1 MKILAND
8 GISDDAKKQLEEN
21 GFTVITEKVNQE
33 DLINKINEENY
44 EGILVRS
51 ATKVRKDIIDACP
64 NIKFVGR
71 GGVGVDNI
79 DVEYAKE
86 KGIFVFNTPASSSQS
101 VAELVVGN
109 MFATSRFIGN
119 SSKNIEN
126 GDFNKLK
133 KEYGSGVEL
142 RGKTLGIIGFG
153 RIGQTL
159 ASYAIGIGMR
169 VLAVDVEERSETVY
183 LKLPWTTS
191 DGQNVENQVGII
203 IKTTTN
209 IDELLTKCDYISL
222 HIPKQSNGESVIGK
236 RELELMKDNT
246 IIINT
251 SRGGVINEDDLIWA
265 LDNCKIAG
273 AALDVYENEPNPKKE
288 LLSHPKILCTPHI
301 GAATNEA
308 QDRIGQEIVDII
320 VDKFSLVSE

>member
-8 GISDDAKKQLEEN
+8 GISNDAKKQLEDN

-86 KGIFVFNTPASSSQS
+86 KGVFVFNTPASSSQS

-159 ASYAIGIGMR
+159 ASYAIGMGMR

-183 LKLPWTTS
+183 LNLPWTTS
-191 DGQNVENQVGII
+191 DGQNVENKVGII

-222 HIPKQSNGESVIGK
+222 HVPKQSNGQSVIGK
-236 RELELMKDNT
+236 RELEMMKDNA

-265 LDNCKIAG
+265 LDNGQIAG

-320 VDKFSLVSE
+320 VGKFSLVSE

>member
-8 GISDDAKKQLEEN
+8 GISNDAKKQLEEN

-79 DVEYAKE
+79 DVEYARE
-86 KGIFVFNTPASSSQS
+86 KGVFVFNTPASSSQS

-119 SSKNIEN
+119 SSRNIEN

-159 ASYAIGIGMR
+159 SSYAIGMGMR
-169 VLAVDVEERSETVY
+169 VLAVDVDERIETVY

-191 DGQNVENQVGII
+191 DDQNVENQVAIK

-209 IDELLTKCDYISL
+209 IDELLTKCDYVSL

-236 RELELMKDNT
+236 RELELMKDNA

-265 LDNCKIAG
+265 LDNGKIAG

-308 QDRIGQEIVDII
+308 QDRIGQEIVDTI
-320 VDKFSLVSE
+320 VEKFSLVSE

>member
-8 GISDDAKKQLEEN
+8 GISNDAKKQLEES
-21 GFTVITEKVNQE
+21 GYIVITEKVNQE
-33 DLINKINEENY
+33 DLITKINEENY

-51 ATKVRKDIIDACP
+51 ATKIRKDIIDACP

-79 DVEYAKE
+79 DVDYAKE

-101 VAELVVGN
+101 VAELVISN
-109 MFATSRFIGN
+109 MFAISRFIGK
-119 SSKNIEN
+119 SAKNIEN

-159 ASYAIGIGMR
+159 SSYALGIGMK
-169 VLAVDVEERSETVY
+169 VLAVDIDVRKVPVY
-183 LKLPWTTS
+183 ISINWTTS
-191 DGQNVENQVGII
+191 DGRDVQNTSGYNIETKN
-203 IKTTTN
+203 N
-209 IDELLTKCDYISL
+209 IDDILQHCDYISL
-222 HIPKQSNGESVIGK
+222 HVPKQSNGESVIGK
-236 RELELMKDNT
+236 REIQLMKPGVR
-246 IIINT
+246 IINT
-251 SRGGVINEDDLIWA
+251 SRGGVVNEIELLNA
-265 LDNCKIAG
+265 LDNGHISG
-273 AALDVYENEPNPKKE
+273 AALDVYENEPTPMKE
-288 LLSHPKILCTPHI
+288 LLSHPNILCTPHI

-320 VDKFSLVSE
+320 VKNFKI

>member
-1 MKILAND
+1 MRILAND
-8 GISDDAKKQLEEN
+8 GISTDAKKQLEER
-21 GFTVITEKVNQE
+21 GFTVITEKVSGE
-33 DLINKINEENY
+33 DLITKINEENY

-51 ATKVRKDIIDACP
+51 ATKIRKDIIDACP

-79 DVEYAKE
+79 DVEYARE

-101 VAELVVGN
+101 VAELVIGN
-109 MFATSRFIGN
+109 MFAISRFIGK
-119 SSKNIEN
+119 SARNIQD

-159 ASYAIGIGMR
+159 ASYAIGIGMN
-169 VLAVDVEERSETVY
+169 VVAIDIEEKTVGISASTDKYKLSTYVDV
-183 LKLPWTTS
+183 K
-191 DGQNVENQVGII
+191 
-203 IKTTTN
+203 TN
-209 IDELLTKCDYISL
+209 INDILPICDYISL
-222 HIPKQSNGESVIGK
+222 HVPKQSNGNSVIG
-236 RELELMKDNT
+236 RNEFELMKDGVR
-246 IIINT
+246 IINT
-251 SRGGVINEDDLIWA
+251 SRGGVVNELELIEY
-265 LDNCKIAG
+265 LNNGKVAG
-273 AALDVYENEPNPKKE
+273 AALDVFENEPNPMKE
-288 LLSHPKILCTPHI
+288 LLSHPNILSTPHI

-320 VDKFSLVSE
+320 VEKFSLVS

>member
-8 GISDDAKKQLEEN
+8 GISDSAKKQLEEN
-21 GFTVITEKVNQE
+21 GYVVITDKVNQE
-33 DLINKINEENY
+33 DLITKINEENY

-51 ATKVRKDIIDACP
+51 ATKIRKDIIDACP

-79 DVEYAKE
+79 DVDYARE

-101 VAELVVGN
+101 VAELVIGH

-159 ASYAIGIGMR
+159 ASYAIGMGMR
-169 VLAVDVEERSETVY
+169 VLAVDVEEKNETVY
-183 LKLPWTTS
+183 LNLPWTTT
-191 DGQNVENQVGII
+191 DGQNVENKVGIK

-222 HIPKQSNGESVIGK
+222 HVPKQSNGQSVISK
-236 RELELMKDNT
+236 RELELMKDNA

-251 SRGGVINEDDLIWA
+251 SRGGVINEEDLIWA
-265 LDNCKIAG
+265 LDNGKIAG
-273 AALDVYENEPNPKKE
+273 AALDVFENEPNPMKE
-288 LLSHPKILCTPHI
+288 LLSHSKIVSTPHI

-320 VDKFSLVSE
+320 VEKFSLVSE

>member
-8 GISDDAKKQLEEN
+8 GISNDAKKQLEEK
-21 GFTVITEKVNQE
+21 GYTVITEKVNQE
-33 DLINKINEENY
+33 DLITKINEENY

-51 ATKVRKDIIDACP
+51 ATKIRKDIIDACP
-64 NIKFVGR
+64 NIKFFGR

-79 DVEYAKE
+79 DVDYAKE

-101 VAELVVGN
+101 VAELVISN
-109 MFATSRFIGN
+109 MFAISRFIGK
-119 SSKNIEN
+119 SAKNIEN

-159 ASYAIGIGMR
+159 ASYALGIGMK
-169 VLAVDVEERSETVY
+169 VLAVDIDVRKVPVY
-183 LKLPWTTS
+183 ISINWTTS
-191 DGQNVENQVGII
+191 DGRDVENTSGYNIET
-203 IKTTTN
+203 KNN
-209 IDELLTKCDYISL
+209 IDDILQHCDYISL
-222 HIPKQSNGESVIGK
+222 HVPKQSNGESVIGK
-236 RELELMKDNT
+236 REIQLMKPGVR
-246 IIINT
+246 IINT
-251 SRGGVINEDDLIWA
+251 SRGGVVNEIELLNA
-265 LDNCKIAG
+265 LNNGHISG
-273 AALDVYENEPNPKKE
+273 AALDVYENEPTPMKE
-288 LLSHPKILCTPHI
+288 LLSHPNILCTPHI

-320 VDKFSLVSE
+320 VKNFKI

>member
-1 MKILAND
+1 MRILAND
-8 GISDDAKKQLEEN
+8 GISTDAKKQLEER
-21 GFTVITEKVNQE
+21 GFTVITEKVSGE
-33 DLINKINEENY
+33 DLITKINEENY

-51 ATKVRKDIIDACP
+51 ATKIRKDIIDACP

-79 DVEYAKE
+79 DVEYARE

-101 VAELVVGN
+101 VAELVIGN
-109 MFATSRFIGN
+109 MFAISRFIGK
-119 SSKNIEN
+119 SARNIQD

-159 ASYAIGIGMR
+159 ASYAIGIGM
-169 VLAVDVEERSETVY
+169 DVVAIDIEEKT
-183 LKLPWTTS
+183 
-191 DGQNVENQVGII
+191 VGISASTEKYKLSTYI
-203 IKTTTN
+203 DVKTN
-209 IDELLTKCDYISL
+209 INDILPICDYISL
-222 HIPKQSNGESVIGK
+222 HVPKQSNGNSVIG
-236 RELELMKDNT
+236 RNEFELMKDGVR
-246 IIINT
+246 IINT
-251 SRGGVINEDDLIWA
+251 SRGGVVNELELIEY
-265 LDNCKIAG
+265 LNNGKVAG
-273 AALDVYENEPNPKKE
+273 AALDVFENEPTPMNE
-288 LLSHPKILCTPHI
+288 LLSHPNILSTPHI

-320 VDKFSLVSE
+320 VEKFSLVS

>member
-8 GISDDAKKQLEEN
+8 GISNDAKKQLEEK
-21 GFTVITEKVNQE
+21 GYTVITEKVNQE
-33 DLINKINEENY
+33 DLITKINEENY

-51 ATKVRKDIIDACP
+51 ATKIRKDIIDACP
-64 NIKFVGR
+64 NIKFFGR

-79 DVEYAKE
+79 DVDYAKE

-101 VAELVVGN
+101 VAELVISN
-109 MFATSRFIGN
+109 MFAISRFIGK
-119 SSKNIEN
+119 SAKNIEN

-159 ASYAIGIGMR
+159 ASYALGIGMK
-169 VLAVDVEERSETVY
+169 VLAVDIDVRKVPVY
-183 LKLPWTTS
+183 ISINWTTS
-191 DGQNVENQVGII
+191 DGKDVENTSGYNIET
-203 IKTTTN
+203 KNN
-209 IDELLTKCDYISL
+209 IDDILQHCDYISL
-222 HIPKQSNGESVIGK
+222 HVPKQSNGESVIGK
-236 RELELMKDNT
+236 REIQLMKPGVR
-246 IIINT
+246 IINT
-251 SRGGVINEDDLIWA
+251 SRGGVVNEIELLNA
-265 LDNCKIAG
+265 LDNGHISG
-273 AALDVYENEPNPKKE
+273 AALDVYENEPTPMKE
-288 LLSHPKILCTPHI
+288 LLSHPNILCTPHI

-320 VDKFSLVSE
+320 VKNFKI

>member
-8 GISDDAKKQLEEN
+8 GISNDAKKQLEEN
-21 GFTVITEKVNQE
+21 GFIVITDKVNQE
-33 DLINKINEENY
+33 DLITKINEENY

-64 NIKFVGR
+64 NIKFIGR

-79 DVEYAKE
+79 DVDYARE

-159 ASYAIGIGMR
+159 TSYAIGMGMR
-169 VLAVDVEERSETVY
+169 VLAVDVEERNETVY
-183 LKLPWTTS
+183 LNLPWTTS
-191 DGQNVENQVGII
+191 DGQNVENKVGII

-209 IDELLTKCDYISL
+209 IHEILTKCDYISL
-222 HIPKQSNGESVIGK
+222 HVPKQSNGQSVISK
-236 RELELMKDNT
+236 IELELMKNNA

-251 SRGGVINEDDLIWA
+251 SRGGVINEEDLIWA
-265 LDNCKIAG
+265 LDNNQIAG
-273 AALDVYENEPNPKKE
+273 AALDVFENEPNPMRE
-288 LLSHPKILCTPHI
+288 LLSHSKIICTPHI

-308 QDRIGQEIVDII
+308 QDRIGQEIVETII
-320 VDKFSLVSE
+320 EKFSLVS

>member
-33 DLINKINEENY
+33 DLINKINDENY

-119 SSKNIEN
+119 SSRNIEN

-159 ASYAIGIGMR
+159 ASYAIGMGMR
-169 VLAVDVEERSETVY
+169 VLAVDVEERNETVY
-183 LKLPWTTS
+183 LKLPWTTT

-236 RELELMKDNT
+236 RELELMKHNA

-251 SRGGVINEDDLIWA
+251 SRGGVIDEDDLIWA
-265 LDNCKIAG
+265 LDNGKISG

>member
-8 GISDDAKKQLEEN
+8 GISNDAKKQLEDN

-79 DVEYAKE
+79 DVEYARE
-86 KGIFVFNTPASSSQS
+86 KGVFVFNTPASSSQS

-119 SSKNIEN
+119 SSRNIEN

-236 RELELMKDNT
+236 RELELMKDNA

-265 LDNCKIAG
+265 LDNGKIAG

-320 VDKFSLVSE
+320 FEKFSLVSE

>member
-33 DLINKINEENY
+33 DLINKINDENY

-159 ASYAIGIGMR
+159 ASYAIGMGMR
-169 VLAVDVEERSETVY
+169 VLAVDVEERNETVY
-183 LKLPWTTS
+183 LKLPWTTT

-236 RELELMKDNT
+236 RELELMKDNA

-251 SRGGVINEDDLIWA
+251 SRGGVIDEDDLIWA

>member
-8 GISDDAKKQLEEN
+8 GISNDSKKQLEER
-21 GFTVITEKVNQE
+21 GYTIITEKVNQE
-33 DLINKINEENY
+33 DLIKKINEENY

-51 ATKVRKDIIDACP
+51 ATKIRKDIIDACP

-79 DVEYAKE
+79 DVDYARE

-101 VAELVVGN
+101 VAELVMCS
-109 MFATSRFIGN
+109 MFAISRFIGK
-119 SSKNIEN
+119 SAKNIEN

-142 RGKTLGIIGFG
+142 RGKTLGIVGFG

-159 ASYAIGIGMR
+159 ASYALGIGMK
-169 VLAVDVEERSETVY
+169 VVAVDIDERKVPVY
-183 LKLPWTTS
+183 ISVNWTTS
-191 DGQNVENQVGII
+191 DDRDVENTSGY
-203 IKTTTN
+203 N
-209 IDELLTKCDYISL
+209 IDVKNSIDNILPNCDYIYL
-222 HIPKQSNGESVIGK
+222 HVPKQPNGESVIGK
-236 RELELMKDNT
+236 REIQLMKPGVR
-246 IIINT
+246 IINT
-251 SRGGVINEDDLIWA
+251 SRGGVVNETELLNA
-265 LDNCKIAG
+265 LNNGHISA
-273 AALDVYENEPNPKKE
+273 AALDVYENEPTPMKE
-288 LLSHPKILCTPHI
+288 LLSHPNILCTPHI

-320 VDKFSLVSE
+320 VKNFSI

>member
-8 GISDDAKKQLEEN
+8 GISNDAKKQLEEN
-21 GFTVITEKVNQE
+21 GFVVITDKVNQE
-33 DLINKINEENY
+33 DLITKINEENY

-64 NIKFVGR
+64 NIKFIGR

-79 DVEYAKE
+79 DVDYARE

-159 ASYAIGIGMR
+159 ASYAIGMGMR

-222 HIPKQSNGESVIGK
+222 HVPKQSNGQSVISK
-236 RELELMKDNT
+236 RELEMMKDNA

-251 SRGGVINEDDLIWA
+251 SRGGVINEEDLIWA
-265 LDNCKIAG
+265 LDNGQIAG
-273 AALDVYENEPNPKKE
+273 AALDVFENEPNPMKE
-288 LLSHPKILCTPHI
+288 LLSHSKIICTPHI

-308 QDRIGQEIVDII
+308 QDRIGQEIVDTI
-320 VDKFSLVSE
+320 VEKFSLVS

>member
-1 MKILAND
+1 MRILAND
-8 GISDDAKKQLEEN
+8 GISNDAKNQLEER

-33 DLINKINEENY
+33 DLITKINEENY

-51 ATKVRKDIIDACP
+51 ATKIRKDIIDACP

-79 DVEYAKE
+79 DVEYARE
-86 KGIFVFNTPASSSQS
+86 NGIFVFNTPASSSQS
-101 VAELVVGN
+101 VAELVIGN
-109 MFATSRFIGN
+109 MFAISRFIGK

-159 ASYAIGIGMR
+159 ASYALGMGMK
-169 VLAVDVEERSETVY
+169 VVAVDIESKKVFIPMSIN
-183 LKLPWTTS
+183 WTTS
-191 DGQNVENQVGII
+191 DGIDVQNNSSYGIDV
-203 IKTTTN
+203 KTN
-209 IDELLTKCDYISL
+209 IDEILPICDYISL
-222 HIPKQSNGESVIGK
+222 HVPKQSNGNSVIG
-236 RELELMKDNT
+236 RNEFELMKDGVR
-246 IIINT
+246 IINT
-251 SRGGVINEDDLIWA
+251 SRGGVVNELELIEY
-265 LDNCKIAG
+265 LNNGKVAG
-273 AALDVYENEPNPKKE
+273 AALDVFENEPNPMKE
-288 LLSHPKILCTPHI
+288 LLSHPNILSTPHI

-320 VDKFSLVSE
+320 VEKFSLVS

>member
-1 MKILAND
+1 MRILAND
-8 GISDDAKKQLEEN
+8 GISNDAKNQLEER

-33 DLINKINEENY
+33 DLITKINEENY

-51 ATKVRKDIIDACP
+51 ATKIRKDIIDACP

-79 DVEYAKE
+79 DVEYARE
-86 KGIFVFNTPASSSQS
+86 KGIFIFNTPASSSQS
-101 VAELVVGN
+101 VAELVIGN
-109 MFATSRFIGN
+109 MFAISRFIGK

-159 ASYAIGIGMR
+159 ASYAIGIGMN
-169 VLAVDVEERSETVY
+169 VVAIDIEEKTVGISASTDKYKLSTYVDV
-183 LKLPWTTS
+183 K
-191 DGQNVENQVGII
+191 
-203 IKTTTN
+203 TN
-209 IDELLTKCDYISL
+209 INDILPICDYISL
-222 HIPKQSNGESVIGK
+222 HVPKQSNGNSVIG
-236 RELELMKDNT
+236 RNEFELMKDGVR
-246 IIINT
+246 IINT
-251 SRGGVINEDDLIWA
+251 SRGGVVNELELIEY
-265 LDNCKIAG
+265 LNNGKVAG
-273 AALDVYENEPNPKKE
+273 AALDVFENEPNPMKE
-288 LLSHPKILCTPHI
+288 LLSHPNILSTPHI

-320 VDKFSLVSE
+320 VEKFSLVS

>member
-8 GISDDAKKQLEEN
+8 GISDDAKKQLEDN

-64 NIKFVGR
+64 NIKFIGR

-79 DVEYAKE
+79 DVDYAKE
-86 KGIFVFNTPASSSQS
+86 KGVFVFNTPASSSQS
-101 VAELVVGN
+101 VAELVVSN

-119 SSKNIEN
+119 SSRNIEN

-236 RELELMKDNT
+236 RELELMKDNA

-265 LDNCKIAG
+265 LDNGKIAG

-320 VDKFSLVSE
+320 FDKFSLVSE

>member
-1 MKILAND
+1 MRILAND
-8 GISDDAKKQLEEN
+8 GISNDAKNQLEER

-33 DLINKINEENY
+33 DLITKINEENY

-51 ATKVRKDIIDACP
+51 ATKIRKDIIDACP

-79 DVEYAKE
+79 DVEYARE
-86 KGIFVFNTPASSSQS
+86 NGIFVFNTPASSSQS
-101 VAELVVGN
+101 VAELVIGN
-109 MFATSRFIGN
+109 MFAISRFIGK

-159 ASYAIGIGMR
+159 ASYAIGIGMN
-169 VLAVDVEERSETVY
+169 VVAIDIEEKTVGISASTDKYKLSTYVDV
-183 LKLPWTTS
+183 K
-191 DGQNVENQVGII
+191 
-203 IKTTTN
+203 TN
-209 IDELLTKCDYISL
+209 INDILPICDYISL
-222 HIPKQSNGESVIGK
+222 HVPKQSNGNSVIG
-236 RELELMKDNT
+236 RNEFELMKDGVR
-246 IIINT
+246 IINT
-251 SRGGVINEDDLIWA
+251 SRGGVVNELELIEY
-265 LDNCKIAG
+265 LNNGKVAG
-273 AALDVYENEPNPKKE
+273 AALDVFENEPNPMKE
-288 LLSHPKILCTPHI
+288 LLSHPNILSTPHI

-320 VDKFSLVSE
+320 VEKFSLVS

>member
-8 GISDDAKKQLEEN
+8 GISNDAKKQLEEK
-21 GFTVITEKVNQE
+21 GYTVITEKVNQK
-33 DLINKINEENY
+33 DLITKINEENY

-51 ATKVRKDIIDACP
+51 ATKIRKDIIDACP

-79 DVEYAKE
+79 DVDYARE

-101 VAELVVGN
+101 VAELVIGN
-109 MFATSRFIGN
+109 MFAISRFIGK
-119 SSKNIEN
+119 SAKNIEN

-142 RGKTLGIIGFG
+142 RGKTLGIVGFG

-159 ASYAIGIGMR
+159 ASYALGIGMK
-169 VLAVDVEERSETVY
+169 VLAVDIQTGKIPVY
-183 LKLPWTTS
+183 VSVNWTTS
-191 DGQNVENQVGII
+191 DGKDVENTSGYNIET
-203 IKTTTN
+203 KNN
-209 IDELLTKCDYISL
+209 IDDILPLCDYISL
-222 HIPKQSNGESVIGK
+222 HVPKQTNGESVIGK
-236 RELELMKDNT
+236 REIQLMKPGVR
-246 IIINT
+246 IINT
-251 SRGGVINEDDLIWA
+251 SRGGVVNEIELLNA
-265 LDNCKIAG
+265 LDNGHISA
-273 AALDVYENEPNPKKE
+273 AALDVYENEPNPMKE
-288 LLSHPKILCTPHI
+288 LLSHPNILCTPHI

-320 VDKFSLVSE
+320 VNKFGKQ

>member
-8 GISDDAKKQLEEN
+8 GISNDAKKQLEEN

-159 ASYAIGIGMR
+159 ASYAIGMGMR
-169 VLAVDVEERSETVY
+169 VLAVDVEERNETVY
-183 LKLPWTTS
+183 LKLPWTTT

-236 RELELMKDNT
+236 RELELMKHNA

-251 SRGGVINEDDLIWA
+251 SRGGVIDEDDLIWA

>member
-33 DLINKINEENY
+33 DLINKINDENY

-86 KGIFVFNTPASSSQS
+86 KGLFVFNTPASSSQS

-159 ASYAIGIGMR
+159 ASYAIGMGMR
-169 VLAVDVEERSETVY
+169 VLAVDVEERNETVY
-183 LKLPWTTS
+183 LKLPWTTT

-236 RELELMKDNT
+236 RELELMKHNS

-273 AALDVYENEPNPKKE
+273 AALDVYENEPNPKSE